1 MRVSSFPEQALR
13 PAEWALLFASYL
25 VPVLNL
31 ILLPVAWFLYPL
43 FALLIFLLN
52 PRAAII
58 RFHFL
63 QALLCFL
70 FFATLVVFTSL
81 FSAFNGNR
89 TPYVEIASIIFWLAA
104 LGYFLLVLITLVL
117 LFFRRSLSLPLFS
130 VLAERFAS
138 RTTRRTQC
146 VQEEQAE
153 EEHNVS

>member
-1 MRVSSFPEQALR
+1 MRASSFPEQALR
-13 PAEWALLFASYL
+13 PAEWALLFACYL

-52 PRAAII
+52 PRTAII

-70 FFATLVVFTSL
+70 LFATLVVFASL

-89 TPYVEIASIIFWLAA
+89 TPYVEIASTIFWLAA
-104 LGYFLLVLITLVL
+104 IGYFLL
-117 LFFRRSLSLPLFS
+117 
-130 VLAERFAS
+130 
-138 RTTRRTQC
+138 
-146 VQEEQAE
+146 
-153 EEHNVS
+153 